1 MHFAGSLARITG
13 REEQLGRVQVDS
25 LLPEHLGDLLV
36 LDPPAVEGVVGAVVL
51 VCGPRHAELGVGH
64 HLGLLA
70 APVDDLLEVDGD
82 PAPVLVGVSAGV
94 VNQNRKLLRPG
105 ERKSKEN

>member
-1 MHFAGSLARITG
+1 MI
-13 REEQLGRVQVDS
+13 QVDA
-25 LLPEHLGDLLV
+25 LLPECLGDLLV
-36 LDPPAVEGVVGAVVL
+36 LDSPAVEGVVGAVVL
-51 VCGPRHAELGVGH
+51 VCGPRHAELGVGD
-64 HLGLLA
+64 HLGLLT

-105 ERKSKEN
+105 ERKS